1 MSGECMSQEQTE
13 NPRMRM
19 TRYVMGLL
27 ESWELNAA
35 QQVDTLG
42 LPDGTRTRVLRS
54 YRDDTQLP
62 DTDDVNKRVEHILAI
77 DAALHTT
84 YPHSEQ
90 MGAMWMRRAHRR
102 FKQRSPVQAIVED
115 GLQGLVAVRMDLD
128 CSWLNSA
135 S

>member
-1 MSGECMSQEQTE
+1 MSEQQTE
-13 NPRMRM
+13 SPRMRM
-19 TRYVMGLL
+19 TRYVMNLL

-35 QQVDTLG
+35 QQLDTLA
-42 LPDGTRTRVLRS
+42 LPEGTRTRALRS
-54 YRDDTQLP
+54 FRDDTP
-62 DTDDVNKRVEHILAI
+62 FPETDDINQRIEHILAI

-102 FKQRSPVQAIVED
+102 FKQRSPVKTIVED

-128 CSWLNSA
+128 CSWVSSA
-135 S
+135 NNG